1 MIVRKLNSIPLFYH
15 LSSFSQ
21 FACFLYI
28 SFGYTAGAATI
39 PEESLI
45 LSDWE
50 TKPVILIPICF
61 DTSRFDTNT
70 SSEIPPPPPPS
81 EKKKK
86 KN

>member
-15 LSSFSQ
+15 LASLLV
-21 FACFLYI
+21 FLYI
-28 SFGYTAGAATI
+28 SFGYTSGAATI

-61 DTSRFDTNT
+61 DTSRFDTNS
-70 SSEIPPPPPPS
+70 SSEIPPPPLQ
-81 EKKKK
+81 KK